1 MQQSPAAQCTTCGPA
16 APSILQSARLR
27 SWEHAGVTAG
37 SVEFE
42 VHVRPGARKDAVDGT
57 HDGVLAVRVS
67 APPAEGRAN
76 EAVRR
81 LLAAELGV
89 RRGAVELVGGATS
102 RRKRIRVA
110 GDPDELRARLDRLL
124 S

>member
-1 MQQSPAAQCTTCGPA
+1 MSGDG
-16 APSILQSARLR
+16 I
-27 SWEHAGVTAG
+27 
-37 SVEFE
+37 EFE
-42 VHVRPGARKDAVDGT
+42 VHVRPGARRDAVDGT

-89 RRGAVELVGGATS
+89 RRGAVELVTGAGS
-102 RRKRIRVA
+102 RRKRFRVE
-110 GDPDELRARLDRLL
+110 GDPDELRARLEQLL

>member
-1 MQQSPAAQCTTCGPA
+1 M
-16 APSILQSARLR
+16 
-27 SWEHAGVTAG
+27 TAG

-102 RRKRIRVA
+102 RNKLFLIRDLTAEGLAASIVSKLA
-110 GDPDELRARLDRLL
+110 
-124 S
+124 